1 MKIAIDVMGGD
12 KAPYETIKG
21 GVEALKETEC
31 EIVLIGDS
39 DIIEKE
45 LLKYSYDHDRISVI
59 HASEIIENED
69 KPVKA
74 IKKKDDSSMVV
85 GLKLLRKKEIDGF
98 VSAGN
103 TGALLAGSLLKVG
116 RIKGIDRP
124 ALGVAIP
131 TVKGFSVLLDS
142 GANVECK
149 PRNLREFA
157 IMGGIYSRYVLSV
170 ENPKVGLINV
180 GTEEEKG
187 TAMIKEAYGMIK
199 EDETINFVGNIEGR
213 TILDGEVDVI
223 VCDGFT
229 GNVLLKFLEGMA
241 KSFGTLLKEVFLSSF
256 KTKIGALLIKS
267 ELGIFK
273 KKLDYKE
280 YGGAPLLGING
291 NVVKAHGSSDSR
303 AIKNAIKYAEK
314 FAYSN
319 VTDKIFEAINK

>member
-21 GVEALKETEC
+21 GIEALKETEC

-45 LLKYSYDHDRISVI
+45 LLKYSYDHDRISII
-59 HASEIIENED
+59 HASEIIDNED
-69 KPVKA
+69 KPVRA

-85 GLKLLRKKEIDGF
+85 GLKLLRKREIDGF

-170 ENPKVGLINV
+170 ENPKVGLVNV

-199 EDETINFVGNIEGR
+199 EDKTINFAGNIEGR

-241 KSFGTLLKEVFLSSF
+241 KSFGTLLKDVFLSSF

>member
-1 MKIAIDVMGGD
+1 MRIAIDVMGGD
-12 KAPYETIKG
+12 NAPYETIKG
-21 GVEALKETEC
+21 GIEALKETNC
-31 EIVLIGDS
+31 EIVLVGDS

-45 LLKYSYDHDRISVI
+45 LLKYSYEHDRISIV

-69 KPVKA
+69 KPVRA
-74 IKKKDDSSMVV
+74 IKGKDNSSMVV

-116 RIKGIDRP
+116 RIKGVDRP

-131 TVKGFSVLLDS
+131 TIKGFSVLLDS

-149 PRNLREFA
+149 PRNLKEFA
-157 IMGGIYSRYVLSV
+157 VMGSIYSKHVLSV
-170 ENPKVGLINV
+170 DNPKVGLVNV
-180 GTEEEKG
+180 GTEEGKG
-187 TAMIKEAYGMIK
+187 TIMVKEAYEMLK
-199 EDETINFVGNIEGR
+199 EEEFINFTGNIEGR
-213 TILDGEVDVI
+213 TILEGQVDVI

-241 KSFGTLLKEVFLSSF
+241 KSFGTLLKEIFLSSL
-256 KTKIGALLIKS
+256 KTKIGALLVKN

-273 KKLDYKE
+273 KKMDYKE

-319 VTDKIFEAINK
+319 VTEKIFEAINK